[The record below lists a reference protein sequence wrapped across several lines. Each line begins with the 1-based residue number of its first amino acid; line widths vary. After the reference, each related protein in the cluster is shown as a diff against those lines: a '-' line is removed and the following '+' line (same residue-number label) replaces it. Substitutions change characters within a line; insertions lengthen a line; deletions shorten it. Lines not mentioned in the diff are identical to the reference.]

1 MWYNFCKKEN
11 TLFFVLFLTI
21 CSNDKQYNFPKLSIS
36 SYFYLV
42 WEKMCP
48 WQFDWKLLNII
59 LHHDIR
65 NEDELHVTCTSFSL
79 YIRIYTTCAVVA
91 SNKSIKRRMKLED
104 GVPNTFWPPFDLLRH
119 CTCEIVTIAESSLV
133 VWTLKWNTYWY
144 FNK

>member
-48 WQFDWKLLNII
+48 WQFDWKLLNIF

-65 NEDELHVTCTSFSL
+65 NEDELYITSWNNPLAHLSL
-79 YIRIYTTCAVVA
+79 YTFVFTQRVPLLLRTKA
-91 SNKSIKRRMKLED
+91 SND
-104 GVPNTFWPPFDLLRH
+104 DWN
-119 CTCEIVTIAESSLV
+119 
-133 VWTLKWNTYWY
+133 LKMACLIHSDPLSTSYLSPLHLWNCDYCGI
-144 FNK
+144 